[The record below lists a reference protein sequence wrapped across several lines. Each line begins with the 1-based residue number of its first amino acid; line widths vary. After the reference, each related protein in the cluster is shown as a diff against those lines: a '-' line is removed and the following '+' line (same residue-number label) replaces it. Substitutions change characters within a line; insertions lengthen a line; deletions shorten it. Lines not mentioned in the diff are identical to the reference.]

1 MIASA
6 YNDPETIIGAIFGTG
21 CNGAYMDDIGSI
33 HKIPASTRD
42 QLDPS
47 TPMAI
52 NCEYGAFDNAHRVL
66 PRTKYDMQVDDESPR
81 PGEQAFEKMCAG
93 LYLGETFRLVL
104 LGLAEKGLLF
114 QSKAQEKMDKLRT
127 PYILDTGFLSIIEND
142 DSQDLSEAKSSF
154 NQALGLDL
162 EYQELIATRRLA
174 LQIGI
179 RGARL
184 CTVGVAA
191 ICRKK
196 GIQKGH
202 VAADGSVANKH
213 PKFKQRWAEA
223 LGEVLDWDAAKRKE
237 EGDPITIT
245 SAEDGSGV
253 GAAVIA
259 AMTIERAGKG
269 NRVGIKP
276 R

>member
-6 YNDPETIIGAIFGTG
+6 YNDPATIIGAIFGTG

-33 HKIPASTRD
+33 PKLPRATAS

-66 PRTKYDMQVDDESPR
+66 PRTKYDEQVDAGSPR

-93 LYLGETFRLVL
+93 LYLGEVLRLVMVE
-104 LGLAEKGLLF
+104 LAGKNILF
-114 QSKAQEKMDKLRT
+114 SGQTSEQLHT
-127 PYILDTGFLSIIEND
+127 PYALDTGFLSTVEND
-142 DSQDLSEAKSSF
+142 DTASLAAAKRVFQSTLALTPSDSEAIF
-154 NQALGLDL
+154 LH
-162 EYQELIATRRLA
+162 RLA
-174 LQIGI
+174 QIIGV

-184 CTVGVAA
+184 CACGVAA

-196 GIQKGH
+196 GIAEGH

-213 PKFKQRWAEA
+213 PKFKARWARA
-223 LGEVLDWDAAKRKE
+223 LGEVLDWE
-237 EGDPITIT
+237 EGRREDPISIT
-245 SAEDGSGV
+245 SAEDGSGI

-259 AMTIERAGKG
+259 AMTIRRAEAG